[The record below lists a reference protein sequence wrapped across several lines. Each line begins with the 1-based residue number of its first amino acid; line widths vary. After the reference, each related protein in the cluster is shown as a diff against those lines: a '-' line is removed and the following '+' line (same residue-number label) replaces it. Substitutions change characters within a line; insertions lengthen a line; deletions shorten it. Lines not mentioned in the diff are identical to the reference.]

1 MKEKLM
7 WAWRVFFPKGVKHT
21 KSLKTRISQNKISY
35 AMIAPYFILFTVFTV
50 IPVIASI
57 VLGFTYFNMLEAPS
71 FIGLSNYV
79 SIFLN
84 DEIFL
89 LAVKNTIIFA
99 FVTGPVSYILC
110 FILAWLINDLPRFWR
125 TFMTLVFYAPS
136 LSGNLYMIWQYI
148 FSDDQYGLVNSFL
161 MTFMDLGIIKEPIK
175 WFTDEKYI
183 MTALIIVQLW
193 LSLGAGFLALGAG
206 FKTIDTTVYEAGA
219 IDGIRNRFQELIYIT
234 IPSMK
239 RQMLFAA
246 VMQISSSFAVGNISV
261 MLCGFPSTN
270 YAGHTIMT
278 HIHDYGTVRYDMGY
292 ACALS
297 TLLLAVMLVVNK
309 VITALLTEKD

>member
-1 MKEKLM
+1 MKQKKSGMFKYYLKEASKCWQLYVLLIPALL
-7 WAWRVFFPKGVKHT
+7 WAVIFAYFPMYGVIIAFKDYKIREGILGSPWAHPLFKYFQDFFST
-21 KSLKTRISQNKISY
+21 S
-35 AMIAPYFILFTVFTV
+35 IAVNAI
-50 IPVIASI
+50 
-57 VLGFTYFNMLEAPS
+57 
-71 FIGLSNYV
+71 
-79 SIFLN
+79 
-84 DEIFL
+84 
-89 LAVKNTIIFA
+89 KNTIIFA
-99 FVTGPVSYILC
+99 LLTGPISYVLC
-110 FILAWLINDLPRFWR
+110 FILAWFINDLPRHLR

-136 LSGNLYMIWQYI
+136 LSGNLYMIWQFI

-161 MTFMDLGIIKEPIK
+161 MTFMDLGIIKDPVK

-183 MTALIIVQLW
+183 MIALIIVQLW

-206 FKTIDTTVYEAGA
+206 FKTADNSLYEAGA
-219 IDGIRNRFQELIYIT
+219 IDGIKNRFQELIYIT

-246 VMQISSSFAVGNISV
+246 VMQISSSFAVGNISIQ
-261 MLCGFPSTN
+261 LCGFPSTN

-297 TLLLAVMLVVNK
+297 TLLLIIMLIMNK
-309 VITALLTEKD
+309 VITTLLVEKD

>member
-1 MKEKLM
+1 MKEKLK
-7 WAWRVFFPKGVKHT
+7 WAFRVFFPEPIKQT
-21 KSLKTRISQNKISY
+21 KSLRTRISQNKISY
-35 AMIAPYFILFTVFTV
+35 AMIAPYFILFAIFTV
-50 IPVIASI
+50 IPVVASI
-57 VLGFTYFNMLEAPS
+57 YLGFTYFNMLEVPK
-71 FIGLSNYV
+71 FVGLSNYV

-89 LAVKNTIIFA
+89 LAIKNTIIFA
-99 FVTGPVSYILC
+99 FITGPISYILC
-110 FILAWLINDLPRFWR
+110 FVLAWLINDLPRFWR

-136 LSGNLYMIWQYI
+136 LSGNLYLIWQYI

-161 MTFMDLGIIKEPIK
+161 MTVMDMGIIKEPIK

-183 MTALIIVQLW
+183 MITLIIVQLW

-206 FKTIDTTVYEAGA
+206 FKTVDTTIYEAGA
-219 IDGIRNRFQELIYIT
+219 IDGIKNRFQELIYIT
-234 IPSMK
+234 MPSMK

-246 VMQISSSFAVGNISV
+246 VMQISSSFAVGNISIA
-261 MLCGFPSTN
+261 LCGFPSTN

-278 HIHDYGTVRYDMGY
+278 HIYDYGTVRYDMGY

-297 TLLLAVMLVVNK
+297 TILLVVMLIMNK
-309 VITALLTEKD
+309 LITALLMEKD